1 MPNHPA
7 EFRFNTVEES
17 HLRPIIVI
25 AFSILLAG
33 GPVWADEILDQFEFA
48 KKQYQKGKYNKAI
61 KELGFIIN
69 EIQAKLSK
77 EFGKNFP
84 APAKGWKKQQV
95 KSQNMG
101 MMGGG
106 QMTSVDYR
114 EMGGRGRMTA
124 TIVVDSPMVQA
135 ISMMLNNPA
144 IMGAQRGG
152 QKELKR
158 VRINGEYALSEWRP
172 ARKQGTVSVVLGGRM
187 MLQIKGNNLKAKKIL
202 IDMMKTWDYDA
213 AKKTAGL

>member
-1 MPNHPA
+1 M
-7 EFRFNTVEES
+7 R
-17 HLRPIIVI
+17 RIIVI
-25 AFSILLAG
+25 AFSLLFVG

-48 KKQYQKGKYNKAI
+48 KKQYQKGEYNKAI

-84 APAKGWKKQQV
+84 APVKGWKKQQV
-95 KSQNMG
+95 KSQNMA

-106 QMTSVDYR
+106 QMTSVNYR

-124 TIVVDSPMVQA
+124 TIMVDSPMVRA

-144 IMGAQRGG
+144 MMGAQSGG

-172 ARKQGTVSVVLGGRM
+172 DRKRGTVSVVLEGGRM
-187 MLQIKGNNLKAKKIL
+187 MLQVKGNNLKAKKIL
-202 IDMMKTWDYDA
+202 IDMMKTWDFDA

>member
-1 MPNHPA
+1 MHA
-7 EFRFNTVEES
+7 
-17 HLRPIIVI
+17 LIIV
-25 AFSILLAG
+25 AFSVLLAG
-33 GPVWADEILDQFEFA
+33 GPVWADEITDQMEFA
-48 KKQYQKGKYNKAI
+48 KKQYQKGEYNKAI

-84 APAKGWKKQQV
+84 APVKGWKKQQV

-101 MMGGG
+101 MLGGG

-114 EMGGRGRMTA
+114 EMGGRGKMTA
-124 TIVVDSPMVQA
+124 SIFVDSPMVRA

-144 IMGAQRGG
+144 FMGAQSGG

-172 ARKQGTVSVVLGGRM
+172 ARKQGTVSVVLGGGRM
-187 MLQIKGNNLKAKKIL
+187 LLQIKGNNLKAKKVL
-202 IDMMKTWDYDA
+202 IDMMKTWDFDA